1 MVQCRRTSNGCERT
15 LLRPLWWWWRLLP
28 LLWNLLLQ
36 MLILMLLLLLVVPLL
51 LVVLLSS
58 SRLWAMLRVPRR
70 NQRRGRSKQGD
81 PARSIAAQPKG
92 IKVVCHR
99 AAFAG

>member
-1 MVQCRRTSNGCERT
+1 
-15 LLRPLWWWWRLLP
+15 LWWWRLLP
-28 LLWNLLLQ
+28 LVWNLLLLV
-36 MLILMLLLLLVVPLL
+36 LILVLLLLLVEPLL

-58 SRLWAMLRVPRR
+58 SRLRAMLRVPRR